1 MRAEPRERTVL
12 RLRTAAG
19 HLRAVGT
26 SLEKGAD
33 AIPVLSQLAAVQAAL
48 EAVRRVMIGGLLAE
62 CAETIRNEPCAD
74 VRAAELG
81 RVMEGLECSL
91 GRPGWKGEMFK

>member
-12 RLRTAAG
+12 RLRSAAG

-33 AIPVLSQLAAVQAAL
+33 PIPVLSQLAAVQAAL
-48 EAVRRVMIGGLLAE
+48 EAARTAMIGGLLAE
-62 CAETIRNEPCAD
+62 CAERIRHEPSAD
-74 VRAAELG
+74 VRAAALG
-81 RVMEGLECSL
+81 RVMEGLERSL
-91 GRPGWKGEMFK
+91 GRSGWKREVFK